1 MIKNLEILVLTLLLS
16 STTFSQKDTNKI
28 CFDYK
33 TAQKIAEDLTKGDAA
48 IEELKKTQKLVGQL
62 QETIVGKDSV
72 INDFKSKDSIC
83 DQQNK
88 INLEAKNKQANVIT
102 GLEKDVSNLTKE
114 NENLRTGLKWIGGG
128 FLGTLISL
136 LTFAMAK

>member
-1 MIKNLEILVLTLLLS
+1 MIKNLGILLFTLLLS

-33 TAQKIAEDLTKGDAA
+33 TAQKIAADLVKGDAA
-48 IEELKKTQKLVGQL
+48 VEELKKTQKLVGQL
-62 QETIVGKDSV
+62 QETIVEKDSV
-72 INDFKSKDSIC
+72 INDFKSKDSVC
-83 DQQNK
+83 DQQIK
-88 INLEAKNKQANVIT
+88 IHVEAQNKQTNVIT